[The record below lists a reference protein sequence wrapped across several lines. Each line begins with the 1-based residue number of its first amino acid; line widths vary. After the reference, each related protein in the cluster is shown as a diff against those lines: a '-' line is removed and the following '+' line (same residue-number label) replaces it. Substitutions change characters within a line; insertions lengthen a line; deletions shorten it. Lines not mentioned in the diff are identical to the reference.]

1 MARRI
6 FGSVEKRGKRYRARY
21 QSEGRW
27 VSAPVTFATKADAN
41 AWLAGQQADTGR
53 GVWVDPSFG
62 KELFSHY
69 ARQWL
74 ETRSDL
80 EDTTRAKYQGLLRLH
95 VLPAFG
101 SHRIAHIDP
110 AAVRGWYHA
119 LAAKYKSTG
128 DDAYRLLRAI
138 MNTAVDDKRIG
149 RSPCTVKGAGGTE
162 SAKRPIATIAELQG
176 AVDALLPRYR
186 AGFALAAWCQL
197 RRGEVLGLQRQH
209 VDMQALTIRVEQ
221 EWVVPPGKRPI
232 LKAPKTAAGYRVIDI
247 PPNIAEVV
255 QGHLDTFV
263 GPGPTAWLFAT
274 ANGTPVQPRN
284 FFREW
289 EKARKQVGRPELT
302 IHDLRHSGLT
312 WSAATGAPLAELM
325 RRGGHK
331 DSRAAVRYQQA
342 TRDSGKVLADALA
355 ALASHEVPSNKRV
368 EALPTESNGTAA
380 LQTSDSAV
388 RSAR

>member
-1 MARRI
+1 M
-6 FGSVEKRGKRYRARY
+6 
-21 QSEGRW
+21 
-27 VSAPVTFATKADAN
+27 TFATKADAN
-41 AWLAGQQADTGR
+41 AWLAAQQTDTGR
-53 GVWVDPSFG
+53 GTWVDPSLG
-62 KELFSHY
+62 KELFGDY
-69 ARQWL
+69 ARNWL

-80 EDTTRAKYQGLLRLH
+80 AETTRAKYQGLLGLH
-95 VLPAFG
+95 ILPAFG
-101 SHRIAHIDP
+101 RCRIAQVDP
-110 AAVRGWYHA
+110 AAVRGWYHV
-119 LAAKYKSTG
+119 LSAKYNSTG

-138 MNTAVDDKRIG
+138 MNTAVADKRVG
-149 RSPCTVKGAGGTE
+149 RSPCTVKGAGATE

-209 VDMQALTIRVEQ
+209 VDMEALTIRVEQ

-247 PPNIAEVV
+247 PPNIAEVI

-263 GPGPTAWLFAT
+263 GPGPTAWLLAT
-274 ANGTPVQPRN
+274 ANGTPIQPRN
-284 FFREW
+284 FFRCW

-331 DSRAAVRYQQA
+331 DSRAAIRYQQA

-355 ALASHEVPSNKRV
+355 ALSRHELPPGKDVEVVP
-368 EALPTESNGTAA
+368 P
-380 LQTSDSAV
+380 
-388 RSAR
+388 